1 MLERRY
7 LPRPRR
13 TPLALAL
20 LMLLATGCSTVPP
33 SRAYQRPALEVP
45 AQTSAAQTQAL
56 QSWWTLFKDPVLDA
70 LVTEATAHSQDLKLA
85 AARVAEAQAVLDQNQ
100 VNFLPTVD
108 LNASASRRR
117 TSENAG
123 AFNAATGAY
132 ANDRQLGLTAS
143 YELDFWGRYARADD
157 AARARLLAQGA
168 SQATLRQTLWANVA
182 QTYFSLRALDAQVA
196 LAQQNLTTRD
206 AAVRLQGQRF
216 KAGSIG
222 ELDLRQAQA
231 EAAGVQ
237 ASLLQLQ
244 QARANTESALSLLLG
259 RSPAAIAKPSVAR
272 GASVAV
278 LAGQAAVPAALPSDV
293 LNQRPDLAGAEQAL
307 IAANADVAQ
316 ARTAYFPRLSLTAT
330 LGQQSRELSD
340 LLKPASLFWN
350 LLGNLTQPVFR
361 AGSIDALVAAANARE
376 QQALA
381 QYTQAVQSAFRDV
394 HDALNNASAS
404 AEVARVTAQRIEAL
418 RAGAH
423 LADLRYQSGY
433 SSYLEVLNSQRDLA
447 QAESLLVDARKGQ
460 LLAQVALFKALGG
473 GWVPSDR

>member
-1 MLERRY
+1 MLDRLPLRAS
-7 LPRPRR
+7 LALVATLVAGCSSIPAPRP
-13 TPLALAL
+13 
-20 LMLLATGCSTVPP
+20 
-33 SRAYQRPALEVP
+33 YERPTLNMP
-45 AQTSAAQTQAL
+45 AQGPAVNPQAL
-56 QSWWTLFKDPVLDA
+56 QSWWTLFKDPVLDGLMA
-70 LVTEATAHSQDLKLA
+70 EATAHSQDLKLA
-85 AARVAEAQAVLDQNQ
+85 AARVAEAQALLDQNQ

-117 TSENAG
+117 TSENSG
-123 AFNAATGAY
+123 GFSAAAGAY
-132 ANDRQLGLTAS
+132 ANDKQLGLTAS

-157 AARARLLAQGA
+157 AARARLLAQSA
-168 SQATLRQTLWANVA
+168 SQATVRQTLWANVA
-182 QTYFSLRALDAQVA
+182 QAYFSLRAVDAQLE
-196 LAQQNLTTRD
+196 LAQQTLTTRE
-206 AAVRLQGQRF
+206 ANVRLQGQRF

-222 ELDLRQAQA
+222 ELDLRQAEA

-237 ASLLQLQ
+237 ANLLQLQ

-278 LAGQAAVPAALPSDV
+278 LVGQAVVPSALPSDV

-330 LGQQSRELSD
+330 LGQQSRDLSD

-381 QYTQAVQSAFRDV
+381 QYTQAVQAAFRDV

-404 AEVARVTAQRIEAL
+404 ADVARVTTQRIEAL
-418 RAGAH
+418 RTGAR
-423 LADLRYQSGY
+423 LVDLRYQSGY
-433 SSYLEVLNSQRDLA
+433 SGYVEVLNNQRDLA

-473 GWVPSDR
+473 GWVAEGK